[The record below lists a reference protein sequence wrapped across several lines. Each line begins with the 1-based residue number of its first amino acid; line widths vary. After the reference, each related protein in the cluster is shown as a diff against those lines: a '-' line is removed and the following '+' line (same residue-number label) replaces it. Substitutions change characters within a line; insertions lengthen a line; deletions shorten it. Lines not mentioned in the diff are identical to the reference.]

1 VKQILQ
7 NLQTGET
14 QLVDVPVPA
23 VKKGHILIKTKASL
37 LSLGTEK
44 MLIEFSSAGYIGK
57 ARRQPEKIKQ
67 VIDKI
72 KTDGLLPTVQAVQSK
87 LNTPLPLGYSN
98 AGEVIAVGKGVS
110 KFKLGDRVISNGPH
124 AEVVCVPENLCAK
137 IPENV
142 GYTEAAFTVLGA
154 IALQGIRL
162 SAPSLGET
170 FVVTGLGLVGLITV
184 QLLKANGCKV
194 LGIDVDS
201 QKIDIAKRLGAE
213 TVDLSRGEDP
223 LEAARV
229 ISHNRGVDG
238 VIITATTSSN
248 EPVHQ
253 AAQMCRKKGRIVL
266 VGVVGLKL
274 SRADFYE
281 KELQFQVSC
290 SYGPG
295 RYDEQYELKGCDYP
309 IGYVRWTE
317 QRNFE
322 AVLDMLSLGKLDF
335 SDLISCR
342 FIIDQALK
350 AYETILSNRS
360 SLGVILTYNDND
372 VSGQQEARTI
382 LLNKPETKTSV
393 SKSAVLGVIGAGNYT
408 GQILLPGLA
417 KTHAR
422 LKTIASSGGVSSTH
436 LGKKFHFEES
446 TTDVDRILSDPEI
459 NAVIITTQH
468 NTHAE
473 LIIKSLKAG
482 KKVFVEKPLA
492 ITPDELEEIKD
503 TIKSLENPFLMVGFN
518 RRFAPQIVK
527 IKQLL
532 EIVKE
537 PKSIIITVNAG
548 FIPGNHWVH
557 DLERGGGR
565 VIGEA
570 CHFID
575 LLRYLIDYPIVTVQA
590 MKVGS
595 QSGPV
600 NEDIIS
606 FSLKFKDGS
615 IGTVHYLA
623 NGHKSFPKERV
634 EIFGGGKI
642 IQLNNFIKLKAYG
655 WPRFK
660 KLNLWTQDKGH
671 KACLRDF
678 VHAVETGNPSPVPID
693 EAIEVTTASFE
704 VVKIAN

>member
-1 VKQILQ
+1 LKQILQ

-23 VKKGHILIKTKASL
+23 VKDGHILIKTKTSL

-57 ARRQPEKIKQ
+57 ARRQPEKIRQ

-72 KTDGLLPTVQAVQSK
+72 KTDGLLPTVQAVRFK

-98 AGEVIAVGKGVS
+98 AGQVIGVGQGVS
-110 KFKLGDRVISNGPH
+110 KFQVGDRVISNGPH

-137 IPENV
+137 IPDNV
-142 GYTEAAFTVLGA
+142 GYTNAAFTVLGA

-162 SAPSLGET
+162 AAPSLGET

-194 LGIDVDS
+194 IGIDVDS
-201 QKIDIAKRLGAE
+201 QKTEIARRLGAE
-213 TVDLSRGEDP
+213 TVDLSCGEDP
-223 LEAARV
+223 LETARV
-229 ISHNRGVDG
+229 ISYNRGVDG
-238 VIITATTSSN
+238 VIITATTSSD

-335 SDLISCR
+335 TDLVSCQ
-342 FIIDQALK
+342 FTIDQALK
-350 AYETILSNRS
+350 AYRTILSKRS
-360 SLGVILTYNDND
+360 SLGVILTYDD
-372 VSGQQEARTI
+372 AVSDQQESRTI
-382 LLNKPETKTSV
+382 SLSEPRTEALTP
-393 SKSAVLGVIGAGNYT
+393 KSTVIGVIGAGNYT
-408 GQILLPGLA
+408 GQILLPGLV

-422 LKTIASSGGVSSTH
+422 LKTIASSGGISSTH
-436 LGKKFHFEES
+436 LGKKFHFEQS
-446 TTDVDRILSDPEI
+446 TTDVNRILSDPEI

-492 ITPDELEEIKD
+492 INPDELEKIKD
-503 TIKSLENPFLMVGFN
+503 TIKSLKNPFLMVGFN

-527 IKQLL
+527 IKQML
-532 EIVKE
+532 ERVKE

-575 LLRYLIDYPIVTVQA
+575 LLRCLIDFPIVAVQA
-590 MKVGS
+590 LKVGF

-600 NEDIIS
+600 SEDKIS

-634 EIFGGGKI
+634 EIFVAGKV

-671 KACLRDF
+671 RACLKNF
-678 VHAVETGNPSPVPID
+678 VHAVETGNPSPVPIE
-693 EAIEVTTASFE
+693 EAFEVTTASFE
-704 VVKIAN
+704 VVKIAK